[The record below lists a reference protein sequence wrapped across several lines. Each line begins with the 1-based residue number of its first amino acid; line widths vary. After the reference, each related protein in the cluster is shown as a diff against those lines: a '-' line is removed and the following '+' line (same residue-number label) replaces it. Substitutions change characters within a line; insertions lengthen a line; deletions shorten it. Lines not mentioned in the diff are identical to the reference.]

1 MKKNILV
8 IAKNNKVEALRVAAG
23 LTLVDDAVRVAVLGT
38 LDDSAPVREQ
48 LDALDFAEVPREVLE
63 DSVQAPTT
71 LARYV
76 LDADVVYVI

>member
-1 MKKNILV
+1 MKKKILV
-8 IAKNNKVEALRVAAG
+8 IAKHNKVEALRVAAG
-23 LTLVDDAVRVAVLGT
+23 LTLVDDIVKVAVLGG
-38 LDDSAPVREQ
+38 LDESAPVREQ

-63 DSVQAPTT
+63 DSAQAATI